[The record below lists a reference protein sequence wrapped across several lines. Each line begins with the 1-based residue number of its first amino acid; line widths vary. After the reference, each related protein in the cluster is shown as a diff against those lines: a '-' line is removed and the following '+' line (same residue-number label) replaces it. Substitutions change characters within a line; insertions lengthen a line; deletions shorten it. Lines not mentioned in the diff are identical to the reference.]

1 METIVNSIPEER
13 KNACAIQIMRTMLA
27 KFSDNRGISF
37 DEALLQFTQSDVYE
51 TLFDFDTEVWKE
63 GPDYLMMLFKEELD
77 NGFPCDLQKLYHWG
91 SFVSFI
97 YYTGSKI
104 R

>member
-1 METIVNSIPEER
+1 METIVNSIPEES

-27 KFSDNRGISF
+27 KFSDSHGISF

-77 NGFPCDLQKLYHWG
+77 KEYRFPSDSQRWYHWG
-91 SFVSFI
+91 LLVVAKEGVI
-97 YYTGSKI
+97 T
-104 R
+104 